1 MTVTCRKDEYML
13 LDVGEASL
21 QQLIQLYGM
30 EKAAHI
36 LTNLKAIF
44 ISHLHYDHH
53 GVGVTISLVLVKVV
67 WIFSDQY

>member
-1 MTVTCRKDEYML
+1 ML

-30 EKAAHI
+30 EKAEHI

-53 GVGVTISLVLVKVV
+53 GVSITVS
-67 WIFSDQY
+67 